1 MTRNDRRWML
11 APLVSVFVVASQAAA
26 HPGHGLGGGS
36 YHWLHYL
43 TDPLH
48 VAPVALG
55 ALALVIIVRARR
67 SARVRTR

>member
-1 MTRNDRRWML
+1 MRRSDRRR
-11 APLVSVFVVASQAAA
+11 ALVSFTAALVLASPAAA

-48 VAPVALG
+48 VAPWAVA
-55 ALALVIIVRARR
+55 ALALVLYVRARR
-67 SARVRTR
+67 SLRRSTR

>member
-1 MTRNDRRWML
+1 MRSTDRRPALVTVAAALLL
-11 APLVSVFVVASQAAA
+11 ASPAAA

-48 VAPVALG
+48 VAPFALA
-55 ALALVIIVRARR
+55 ALALVLVIRARR
-67 SARVRTR
+67 RARARTR